1 MEETRIEAKNAAQT
15 VQNLRTPEAIAAEI
29 NYIAQKTRETV
40 LSGAIEIGRRL
51 VEAKE
56 LVPHGQWEQW
66 LRENVSYSQSTANNL
81 MAVFREYGGGQQSLF
96 QRANPA
102 EIADLSYS
110 KAVALLVLPREQRE
124 EFLEQ
129 NPVAGMSTRQLQAA
143 IKEAKEQLEQ
153 SREQLEQS
161 IEERQ
166 KYQKQAG
173 EEMGR
178 ANRLEQEAREAAN
191 REAGLRR
198 QLEQLEEKA
207 ARPSQQALDEITR
220 QAQEEAQAA
229 AAAQLEEAR
238 RQLAQAQAEK
248 EETARRLAEEKEAAR
263 GRVEEI
269 RGQLAKMYEEKEEIA
284 KRLAAAGTGSA
295 GNGEMA
301 QARLLLARLQE
312 DFNRFLGLAMAL
324 ENKGEAQ
331 EAQKLK
337 RALAALCGKM
347 QELVQ

>member
-66 LRENVSYSQSTANNL
+66 LGENVSYSQSTANNL

-161 IEERQ
+161 IAERQ
-166 KYQKQAG
+166 KYQRQAG

-207 ARPSQQALDEITR
+207 ARPSQQA
-220 QAQEEAQAA
+220 EEAQAA
-229 AAAQLEEAR
+229 AAAQLKEAR